1 MQNLIKQHFHS
12 ANEQLDLRLILNPT
26 PAVPEDTLVED
37 LLSVFKRKRIHMA
50 VVLDEFGGMSGVV
63 TLEDL
68 VEEVVGE
75 VRDEFDVEKEPLVE
89 VEPGV
94 LELAGNYLVD
104 DLLDQVYLGTK
115 EELPDVDTVG
125 GLIITELGRP
135 PQVNDEV
142 TYGDN
147 VDFKVLSVDG
157 RAVSRV
163 RVTFPTL
170 SDEDEDSADEEH

>member
-1 MQNLIKQHFHS
+1 L
-12 ANEQLDLRLILNPT
+12 A
-26 PAVPEDTLVED
+26 
-37 LLSVFKRKRIHMA
+37 VFKRKRIHMA

-125 GLIITELGRP
+125 GLVVTELGRP

-142 TYGDN
+142 TYGNN
-147 VDFKVLSVDG
+147 VNFQVLSVDG

-163 RVTFPTL
+163 RVSFPTL
-170 SDEDEDSADEEH
+170 SEAGEQPLNEEH